1 MTFYANLHTH
11 STHSDGKYTPEELAL
26 VAKAEGYKAL
36 AITDH
41 DTATAFPHLKAAC
54 EQRGIDCI
62 FGVEFTCSAPMI
74 NGYFHMV
81 AFDFDPDYPEMKE
94 YLRTLSASES
104 EQTKYCFE
112 KGKREG
118 GLVEPSWEGGLSNIT
133 WDEVLE
139 FNKDITW
146 LCNEHVFRAMKAK
159 GIVTDLD
166 YPSFFSAY
174 YGPRRSE
181 YKSPY
186 KFLTADKLIDLVH
199 RAGGI
204 ILVAHPVNQL
214 HQIDALLE
222 LGLDGLE
229 AYHPDL
235 PADQQLAAY
244 KLGLEKGIFISGGS
258 DHSGFCGGLYASF
271 KNPKECSHYIDPL
284 SCGTYELHFKE
295 IKERRIDKEA
305 RAKILASLK

>member
-1 MTFYANLHTH
+1 MEFFANLHTH
-11 STHSDGKYTPEELAL
+11 STHSDGKYSPEELAKI
-26 VAKAEGYKAL
+26 AKEEGYKAL

-41 DTATAFPHLKAAC
+41 DTATAYPFLKAAC
-54 EQRGIDCI
+54 DKEGIDCI
-62 FGVEFTCSAPMI
+62 FGVEFTSPSPMVKA
-74 NGYFHMV
+74 YFHMV
-81 AFDFDPDYPEMKE
+81 AFGFDPEYPEMKE
-94 YLRTLSASES
+94 YLEHLSFDETQ
-104 EQTKYCFE
+104 QTKYCFE

-118 GLVEPSWEGGLSNIT
+118 AQCELSWEGGLDGIT
-133 WDEVLE
+133 WEEVLE
-139 FNKDITW
+139 YNSSITW

-214 HQIDALLE
+214 HRIDALLDM
-222 LGLDGLE
+222 GMDGLE

-244 KLGLEKGIFISGGS
+244 RLGLEKGVFISGGS
-258 DHSGFCGGLYASF
+258 DHCGLCGGLYASYE
-271 KNPKECSHYIDPL
+271 NPKECRHYIDLL
-284 SCGTYELHFKE
+284 SCGAFELHFKE
-295 IKERRIDKEA
+295 LKERRIDTEG

>member
-41 DTATAFPHLKAAC
+41 DTATAYPYLKAAC
-54 EQRGIDCI
+54 DKEGLECI
-62 FGVEFTCSAPMI
+62 FGVEFTCPAPEVES
-74 NGYFHMV
+74 YFHMT
-81 AFDFDPDYPEMKE
+81 AFDFDPEYPPMKE
-94 YLRTLSASES
+94 YLRTLSLSET

-166 YPSFFSAY
+166 YMPFFNAY

-181 YKSPY
+181 FKSPY
-186 KFLTADKLIDLVH
+186 TFLTATELIKLVH
-199 RAGGI
+199 DAGGI
-204 ILVAHPVNQL
+204 ILIAHPTRQL
-214 HQIDALLE
+214 HLMKKMID
-222 LGLDGLE
+222 LGVDGFE

-235 PADQQLAAY
+235 SKEEQTEAYRLALE
-244 KLGLEKGIFISGGS
+244 LGVFISGGT
-258 DHSGFCGGLYASF
+258 DHSGLCGGLYESLN
-271 KNPKECSHYIDPL
+271 NPEESEFYIEPL
-284 SCGTYELHFKE
+284 SCGAYELHFKE
-295 IKERRIDKEA
+295 IKERKIDKQA